1 MTEEIKPTANKQI
14 HITRNPLIM
23 GLIGGVIAYAMIF
36 LAQIFIVNHQP
47 KVVTVDI
54 RKLVEMKRDELLTRY
69 KGAYTSE
76 NAKIAE
82 TELLEFNNLIEAGLK
97 KVGGGRV
104 VFIKDVV
111 LGNSI
116 DKTDELLKY
125 IQKNQTEKND
135 DRKAR
140 Q

>member
-1 MTEEIKPTANKQI
+1 MTEELKPTENKKNP
-14 HITRNPLIM
+14 ITSNPFIM
-23 GLIGGVIAYAMIF
+23 GLLGGMITCAIIF
-36 LAQIFIVNHQP
+36 VAQTFIVDHQP

-54 RKLVEMKRDELLTRY
+54 RKLVELKRDELIKRY
-69 KGAYTSE
+69 NGAYTSE

-82 TELLEFNNLIEAGLK
+82 AELLEFNNLIEAGLK

-125 IQKNQTEKND
+125 IQKNQTEKDN